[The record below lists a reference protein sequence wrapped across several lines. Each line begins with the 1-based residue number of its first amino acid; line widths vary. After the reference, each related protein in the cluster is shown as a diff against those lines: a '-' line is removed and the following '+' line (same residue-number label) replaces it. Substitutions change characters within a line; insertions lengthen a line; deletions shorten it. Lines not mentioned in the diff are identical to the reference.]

1 MADTEIK
8 TEIKTETETETKPT
22 KEKGEKMVK
31 IRLPL
36 IPGAEKQEALFVS
49 VNDREMVIPRGKT
62 VEVPECFAEVI
73 NHSEEM
79 QIQAALKRQEFM
91 KD

>member
-8 TEIKTETETETKPT
+8 NEEKTETKPA

-73 NHSEEM
+73 DHSEEM

>member
-8 TEIKTETETETKPT
+8 KETKTETKPET
-22 KEKGEKMVK
+22 AKDEGEKMVK

-73 NHSEEM
+73 SHSEEM